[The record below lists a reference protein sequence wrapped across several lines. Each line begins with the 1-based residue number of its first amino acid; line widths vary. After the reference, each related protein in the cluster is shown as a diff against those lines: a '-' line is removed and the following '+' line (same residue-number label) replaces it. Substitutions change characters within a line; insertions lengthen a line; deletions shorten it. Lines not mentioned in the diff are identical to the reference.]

1 MKKLITAFT
10 LTGLLVLSACNGD
23 GANVADTDERVIAE
37 VEGLV
42 VTEAELMNELMKKH
56 GDTVVASLVQEK
68 LFNAHAE
75 RLNVTEE
82 DINEEL
88 NQIKE
93 AYELTE
99 DEDFLGFLA
108 MQGFSDEQEFREL
121 VKQHLVIQKIA
132 SEDAEITEETVREEY
147 DAGKEVEA
155 SHILVEDFETAQEVI
170 EKINAGE
177 DFAELAGQYSQD
189 PGSGAAGGSLGYF
202 ERGRMVPEF
211 EQAAFNLEVGE
222 ISEPVQ
228 SQFGYHIIKVTD
240 RKPFEE
246 DFEEVKDELEELL
259 ARRQARPLEEVQR
272 ELLEN
277 ANINI
282 KDEQFQH
289 LFN

>member
-37 VEGLV
+37 VEGQV
-42 VTEAELMNELMKKH
+42 ITEAELINELKERH
-56 GDTVVASLVQEK
+56 GETVVGLLVQKK

-75 RLNVTEE
+75 RLNITEE

-93 AYELTE
+93 AYDLTE
-99 DEDFLGFLA
+99 EEDFLGFIA
-108 MQGFSDEQEFREL
+108 MQGFSDEEEFRAL

-132 SEDAEITEETVREEY
+132 SDDAVVTEEDVREEY
-147 DAGKEVEA
+147 DAGKEVAA
-155 SHILVEDFETAQEVI
+155 SHILVEDLQTAEEI
-170 EKINAGE
+170 LEKLNEGE
-177 DFAELAGQYSQD
+177 DFAELATQYSQD
-189 PGSGAAGGSLGYF
+189 PGSGAEGGSLGYF
-202 ERGRMVPEF
+202 ERGQMVPEF

-240 RKPFEE
+240 KKPYEE
-246 DFEEVKDELEELL
+246 DFEEVKDEIEEVL
-259 ARRQARPLEEVQR
+259 ARRQARPIEEVQR
-272 ELLEN
+272 EILED
-277 ANINI
+277 ANIEI

>member
-37 VEGLV
+37 VEGQV
-42 VTEAELMNELMKKH
+42 ITEAELINELKERH
-56 GDTVVASLVQEK
+56 GETVVGLLVQKK

-75 RLNVTEE
+75 RLNITEE

-93 AYELTE
+93 AYDLTE
-99 DEDFLGFLA
+99 EEDFLGFIA
-108 MQGFSDEQEFREL
+108 MQGFSDEEEFRAL

-132 SEDAEITEETVREEY
+132 SEDAVVTEEDVREEY

-155 SHILVEDFETAQEVI
+155 SHILVEDLQTAEEI
-170 EKINAGE
+170 LEKLNEGE
-177 DFAELAGQYSQD
+177 DFAELATQYSQD
-189 PGSGAAGGSLGYF
+189 PGSGAEGGSLGYF
-202 ERGRMVPEF
+202 ERGQMVPEF

-240 RKPFEE
+240 KKPYEE
-246 DFEEVKDELEELL
+246 DFEEVKDEIEEVL
-259 ARRQARPLEEVQR
+259 ARRQARPIEEVQR
-272 ELLEN
+272 EILED
-277 ANINI
+277 ANIEI

>member
-37 VEGLV
+37 VEGQV
-42 VTEAELMNELMKKH
+42 ITEAELINELKERH
-56 GDTVVASLVQEK
+56 GETVVALLVQEK

-75 RLNVTEE
+75 RLNITEE

-93 AYELTE
+93 AYDLTE
-99 DEDFLGFLA
+99 EEDFLGFIA
-108 MQGFSDEQEFREL
+108 MQGFSDEEEFRAL

-132 SEDAEITEETVREEY
+132 SEDAVVTEEEVREEY

-155 SHILVEDFETAQEVI
+155 SHILVEDLQTAEEI
-170 EKINAGE
+170 LEKLNEGE
-177 DFAELAGQYSQD
+177 DFAELATQYSQD
-189 PGSGAAGGSLGYF
+189 PGSGAEGGSLGYF
-202 ERGRMVPEF
+202 ERGQMVPEF

-240 RKPFEE
+240 KKPYEE
-246 DFEEVKDELEELL
+246 DFEEVKDEIEEVL
-259 ARRQARPLEEVQR
+259 ARRQARPIEEVQR
-272 ELLEN
+272 EILED
-277 ANINI
+277 ANIEI